1 MPQSLKVLLVED
13 NPDDAK
19 MVLRELKRAGFEPIS
34 QRVDTEVAFLDSL
47 HSDLDFILSDYAMP
61 EFSGLRALELL
72 KKSGLEIP
80 FILISGT
87 IGEDI
92 AVEAMKL
99 GATDYLLKDRLARL
113 GPAVRRALQEV
124 EERDQRRQIERQF
137 IEAQKMEVIGQLA
150 GGVAHDFNNILAVIM
165 GYSDLMIQKLAPD
178 EV

>member
-1 MPQSLKVLLVED
+1 MPESLKVLLVED

-19 MVLRELKRAGFEPIS
+19 MVLRELKRAGFEPIA

-47 HSDLDFILSDYAMP
+47 QGDFDFILSDYAMP

-72 KKSGLEIP
+72 KKSRLEIP
-80 FILISGT
+80 FVLISGT

-99 GATDYLLKDRLARL
+99 GAADYLLKDRLTRL

-124 EERDQRRQIERQF
+124 EERHRRRQIEKQF

-150 GGVAHDFNNILAVIM
+150 GGVAHDFNNIIAIIM
-165 GYSDLMIQKLAPD
+165 GYSDLMI
-178 EV
+178 

>member
-1 MPQSLKVLLVED
+1 MPQSLKVLIVED
-13 NPDDAK
+13 NLDDAK
-19 MVLRELKRAGFEPIS
+19 MVLRELKRDGFEPIS
-34 QRVDTEVAFLDSL
+34 QRVDTETAFLDGL
-47 HSDLDFILSDYAMP
+47 QSDLDFILSDYSMP

-124 EERDQRRQIERQF
+124 EERNQRRQIERQF
-137 IEAQKMEVIGQLA
+137 IEAQKMEVIGHLA
-150 GGVAHDFNNILAVIM
+150 SGIAHDFNNILAVIM
-165 GYSDLMIQKLAPD
+165 GYSDLTMQKLGPGQ
-178 EV
+178 

>member
-19 MVLRELKRAGFEPIS
+19 MVLRELKRGGFEPIS

-80 FILISGT
+80 FVLISGT
-87 IGEDI
+87 IGEDT
-92 AVEAMKL
+92 AVQAMKL
-99 GATDYLLKDRLARL
+99 GATDYLLK
-113 GPAVRRALQEV
+113 
-124 EERDQRRQIERQF
+124 ER
-137 IEAQKMEVIGQLA
+137 
-150 GGVAHDFNNILAVIM
+150 
-165 GYSDLMIQKLAPD
+165 
-178 EV
+178 